1 MDQQLTL
8 LVLQVAI
15 VPLTMAFAMASAIGF
30 ALRRRDPDRSIGDWP
45 GVVSIGLAA
54 LTGQLWF
61 GGLHWP
67 QSVALVEGWQWIVA
81 FAIAAILLLP
91 ASGAPKS
98 RVWLVDGVR
107 IALFALATFFVV
119 RALASMERGTAI
131 CWMIIAPIV
140 CGAWATALSRLGS
153 HVARR
158 LWPCILAVVYT
169 LSAVTLLLTGSLTHF
184 ALLAALAAATGGVF
198 FSQLTMRA
206 RPALVAN
213 AGGSFSLLF
222 FGGLL
227 LVHALYVDDVPFR
240 ALGAPM
246 IAPFGVLVGLIP
258 GLRTRHPRWAIVLQ
272 LVATMAIAACALV
285 PVILNYEPDPYAG
298 Y

>member
-1 MDQQLTL
+1 MSQQEWMLILQTAVAP
-8 LVLQVAI
+8 LVLGFAI
-15 VPLTMAFAMASAIGF
+15 ASAIGF
-30 ALRRRDPDRSIGDWP
+30 AMRHRDPDRPVGDWP
-45 GVVSIGLAA
+45 GVVAIGLAA

-67 QSVALVEGWQWIVA
+67 QRLALVEAWQWIVG
-81 FAIAAILLLP
+81 FAITAILLLP
-91 ASGAPKS
+91 VSNAPKAKA
-98 RVWLVDGVR
+98 WLGDVIR

-119 RALASMERGTAI
+119 RALAVMERSTAI
-131 CWMIIAPIV
+131 RWMIMAPIA
-140 CGAWATALSRLGS
+140 CGAWATALSRIGPQ
-153 HVARR
+153 VARR
-158 LWPCILAVVYT
+158 LWPCILAIVLT
-169 LSAVTLLLTGSLTHF
+169 LSAVTLFLTGSLTHF

-222 FGGLL
+222 FAGLL

-240 ALGAPM
+240 ALGALM

-258 GLRTRHPRWAIVLQ
+258 GLRTRHPRWAIALQ
-272 LVATMAIAACALV
+272 IATTLAIAACALV